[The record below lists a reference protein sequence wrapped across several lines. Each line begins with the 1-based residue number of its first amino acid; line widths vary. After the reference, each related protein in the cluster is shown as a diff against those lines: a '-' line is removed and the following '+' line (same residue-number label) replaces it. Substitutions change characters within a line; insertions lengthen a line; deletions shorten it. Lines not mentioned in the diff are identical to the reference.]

1 MTLYNIA
8 ESLIL
13 EVAGRSDIMDGMHQ
27 RRIME
32 LSYDDGEDPGGKGK
46 RWVQMYA
53 YGNSLAGHDVVRVYQ
68 VGGDTKTMQPGWK
81 LFRVDRMN
89 NLRKLG
95 GTFEEAKPLFN
106 PNGDKDMIKIYY
118 ITQFD
123 DIDGDGIPNRLDR
136 DNNNDGNIDINF

>member
-1 MTLYNIA
+1 MKLYNIA
-8 ESLIL
+8 ENLIL
-13 EVAGRSDIMDGMHQ
+13 EVASRGDIMDGMQQ

-32 LSYDDGEDPGGKGK
+32 LYYDDDEDPGGKGR
-46 RWVQMYA
+46 RWIQMYC
-53 YGNSLAGHDVVRVYQ
+53 YGVSKAGNDVVRVYQ

-95 GTFEEAKPLFN
+95 GTFNESKPLFN
-106 PNGDKDMIKIYY
+106 PTGDKDMINIYY

-123 DIDGDGIPNRLDR
+123 N
-136 DNNNDGNIDINF
+136 